1 MEKVGKKVALYAR
14 VSEEAKGKLD
24 ALAES
29 AGVDKDDV
37 LEHAIELA
45 SVAGR
50 WQRPRSMT
58 ETTLDKTFDP
68 AAIEAAVHAYVR
80 ALNAGDL
87 DAVVALYADD
97 ASVEDPVGAAP
108 QVGRDAIR
116 AFYRRSLSVPLVV
129 ALEGPVRV
137 AGSECAFAFS
147 VSLTWEGKAMTIR
160 PIDTFRF
167 DGSGRIA
174 QMRAF
179 FGPGSVSAG

>member
-1 MEKVGKKVALYAR
+1 MI
-14 VSEEAKGKLD
+14 SN
-24 ALAES
+24 
-29 AGVDKDDV
+29 
-37 LEHAIELA
+37 
-45 SVAGR
+45 
-50 WQRPRSMT
+50 Q
-58 ETTLDKTFDP
+58 DP

-108 QVGRDAIR
+108 QVGREAIR

-179 FGPGSVSAG
+179 FGPGNVSAG